1 MKIKYMYRN
10 HYKIR
15 LWWIITLFI
24 IISAISFF
32 YVTFLR
38 DLIYKNTYDNI
49 SELSKQTTNQ
59 LNNSIDTQKQF
70 VHQMIDFIDKGYAK
84 TPEEV
89 FERFKNDLE
98 TFQTGKLS

>member
-1 MKIKYMYRN
+1 MKIKDIYRN
-10 HYKIR
+10 RYKIR
-15 LWWIITLFI
+15 IWWIIALFI
-24 IISAISFF
+24 VIISISFF
-32 YVTFLR
+32 YVNFLR

-70 VHQMIDFIDKGYAK
+70 VQQMVDFINKGYAK

-89 FERFKNDLE
+89 FKRFNDE
-98 TFQTGKLS
+98 